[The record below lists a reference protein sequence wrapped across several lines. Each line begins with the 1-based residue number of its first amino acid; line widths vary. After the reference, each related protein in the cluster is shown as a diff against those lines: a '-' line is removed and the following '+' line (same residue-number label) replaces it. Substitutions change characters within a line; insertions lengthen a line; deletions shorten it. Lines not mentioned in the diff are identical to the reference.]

1 MSDQD
6 QNQDQAV
13 ETTSTDSVETAK
25 HQVIPN
31 FDNKVDL
38 KDYKF
43 HFKKDELGNK
53 RETIELKLPVPSVEG
68 IVAILEAGG
77 KGLDLLL
84 SVVGDAVASQ
94 ARSIINDDVNVT
106 AANFPTKECVW
117 EFIANMP
124 EAEKRG
130 RGIAKEVWE
139 EFAADYL
146 AIMPGIT
153 GKTEEQVSLAA
164 KLFLNKFQSVKTNKP
179 VLKKLQEQLAVYT
192 NGSPNAENYIDCVK
206 FLDEKAETLL
216 QQDEAA
222 MLANL

>member
-1 MSDQD
+1 MTDANAAAVT
-6 QNQDQAV
+6 NQI
-13 ETTSTDSVETAK
+13 
-25 HQVIPN
+25 IPN

-68 IVAILEAGG
+68 IVAILETGG
-77 KGLDLLL
+77 KQLDLLL
-84 SVVGDAVASQ
+84 SVVGDAVSAQ
-94 ARSIINDDVNVT
+94 ARSLLNDDVNIT
-106 AANFPTKECVW
+106 IANFPTAQTVW

-139 EFAADYL
+139 DFAADYL
-146 AIMPGIT
+146 AIMPGLT

-164 KLFLNKFQSVKTNKP
+164 KLFLNKFQSVKSNKP
-179 VLKKLQEQLAVYT
+179 VLKKLKEQLAVYT
-192 NGSPNAENYIDCVK
+192 NGSPNAENFVDCVK
-206 FLDEKAETLL
+206 FLDEKADALL
-216 QQDEAA
+216 VADEAA